1 LKREAPGAVGGEVS
15 TDVSKALSCLEQEL
29 GNGQAATGVEWLG
42 ELFMQGAAYLVA
54 LHRTLGC

>member
-1 LKREAPGAVGGEVS
+1 MGGEVS